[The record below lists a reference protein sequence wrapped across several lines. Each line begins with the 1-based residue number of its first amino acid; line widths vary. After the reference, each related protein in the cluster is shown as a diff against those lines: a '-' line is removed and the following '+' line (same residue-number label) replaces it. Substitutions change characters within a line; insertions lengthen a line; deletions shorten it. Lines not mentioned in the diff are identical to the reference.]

1 MPILAITNGRRFT
14 DLAGYVWTIP
24 ELEEDLYSPP
34 ILSDEP
40 DFICDHCDAEDEINV
55 YAYPVVLQDKESGE
69 RMYSYMHFRQC
80 PTCSRRADLIMAT
93 SDHLAL
99 GEDEWDLLDSA
110 CEITLD
116 PRWDLHKPW
125 TMEAS
130 SKQAKTLMPVTT
142 KGGTTCFDDKLSLSA
157 IVSDLIPI
165 ISQHLVTS
173 LYHSKRQESAAKIQA
188 LWKGWKQR
196 TLGHKCSVCSHP
208 LRSSSPPTCTDSCQT
223 VCRSCGGQSAYSLYP
238 TPCPPPNCLWCSK
251 AFQN

>member
-14 DLAGYVWTIP
+14 DLAGYVWNIP
-24 ELEEDLYSPP
+24 ELEQDLYSPP

-99 GEDEWDLLDSA
+99 GQDEWDLLDSA
-110 CEITLD
+110 CGIIMD
-116 PRWDLHKPW
+116 HRWDLHAPW
-125 TMEAS
+125 TLEAS
-130 SKQAKTLMPVTT
+130 SKIAKTLMPVTS
-142 KGGTTCFDDKLSLSA
+142 KGGTLYFDDRLSLSA
-157 IVSDLIPI
+157 IVSDLVPI
-165 ISQHLVTS
+165 INQHVVTS
-173 LYHSKRQESAAKIQA
+173 LYHSKRQESAVKIQS

-196 TLGHKCSVCSHP
+196 KLVHNCSTCSHP
-208 LRSSSPPTCTDSCQT
+208 LRSSLSTCLDGCQAVCRACGGQTAYSIYPTPAPPPTC
-223 VCRSCGGQSAYSLYP
+223 
-238 TPCPPPNCLWCSK
+238 LWCCK
-251 AFQN
+251 VFTN

>member
-99 GEDEWDLLDSA
+99 GQDEWDLLDSA
-110 CEITLD
+110 CGIIMD
-116 PRWDLHKPW
+116 HRWDLHTPW
-125 TMEAS
+125 TLEAS
-130 SKQAKTLMPVTT
+130 SKQA
-142 KGGTTCFDDKLSLSA
+142 KLSLSA

-165 ISQHLVTS
+165 INQHLVTS
-173 LYHSKRQESAAKIQA
+173 LYHSKRQDSAAKIQTI
-188 LWKGWKQR
+188 WKGWKQR
-196 TLGHKCSVCSHP
+196 KLRHNCSTCSHP
-208 LRSSSPPTCTDSCQT
+208 LRCSLSTCLDGCQA
-223 VCRSCGGQSAYSLYP
+223 VCRACGGQSPYSIYP
-238 TPCPPPNCLWCSK
+238 TPAPPPTCLWCCK
-251 AFQN
+251 PLPN